1 MSAVG
6 HLTCADAEG
15 RVSVMEGTAWRWTGA
30 VAVVLVVA
38 TACAREAGDLGGG
51 TADGVEPEELVQL
64 LLAEEDDVDAT
75 SYGPRPMTATDTGDG
90 YYRPPPFNLCDT
102 GGDVDLLA
110 PDDIHAYLGDGG
122 DYLTIDHWIAGESVG
137 SATARFEQ
145 GVEAIEECLPVEE
158 VEVSDA
164 EVDEARRYDFTGPGS
179 DEIISMVYA
188 RHGGVVMLLGVES
201 LSLQR
206 YDADD
211 VDHLVDV
218 TLGKLTSIGRV
229 QVST

>member
-1 MSAVG
+1 M
-6 HLTCADAEG
+6 D
-15 RVSVMEGTAWRWTGA
+15 GTARRWTGA
-30 VAVVLVVA
+30 AAVVLVAA
-38 TACAREAGDLGGG
+38 TACARETGDLGGG
-51 TADGVEPEELVQL
+51 AADEVEPEELVQL

-75 SYGPRPMTATDTGDG
+75 SYGPRPMSATDTGDG
-90 YYRPPPFNLCDT
+90 YYRPPLEDLCGPD
-102 GGDVDLLA
+102 GDVELLA

-122 DYLTIDHWIAGESVG
+122 DYLTIDHWITGESVV
-137 SATARFEQ
+137 SATVRFEQ

-164 EVDEARRYDFTGPGS
+164 EVDEVRRYDVTGRGP
-179 DEIISMVYA
+179 DEIVSLVYA

-201 LSLQR
+201 LSLRR

-218 TLGKLTSIGRV
+218 TLSKLTSIGRV
-229 QVST
+229 QVSI